1 MASPQQVLDY
11 VREFISSV
19 GIDPAT
25 CWNEQ
30 NQAFYLYKGSARIEL
45 FVSSHAQSDGSTRHF
60 LRIFSGLMLVPSAN
74 REKFYR
80 RCLEISDQSL
90 GVKLTVRP
98 GAPPDNDW
106 LYATYERDIK
116 GIDLDETIT
125 CIEDMGLWADWLD
138 DTLQKEF
145 SQAGPPENA

>member
-106 LYATYERDIK
+106 LYATYERDIR